1 MEEVLPGSQTEISTV
16 KSNYIVL
23 TDGGYTQDD
32 EGRDTENCQLIGV
45 YYKTTKELAI
55 KAAMKDSRTRGH
67 TFNPASLFVYRLV
80 ED

>member
-16 KSNYIVL
+16 KNNYIVL

-32 EGRDTENCQLIGV
+32 EGSDTENCQLIGV

-55 KAAMKDSRTRGH
+55 KAAIKDNRTRGH
-67 TFNPASLFVYRLV
+67 TFNPDSLFVYRLV